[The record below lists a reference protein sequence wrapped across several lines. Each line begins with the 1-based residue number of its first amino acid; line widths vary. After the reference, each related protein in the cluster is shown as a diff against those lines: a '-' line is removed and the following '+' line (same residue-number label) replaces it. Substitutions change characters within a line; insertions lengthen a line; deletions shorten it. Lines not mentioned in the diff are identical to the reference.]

1 MKKRIDFLLQLM
13 IFLAIALVTNSC
25 SREDDNLDGEGNI
38 KPDVEVPDPEGTIQL
53 SMMSGDGSNAT
64 KIDNL
69 FFIGGDYNF
78 SGDSDCYFASL
89 GEVKGLGNISYV
101 PTTGWANKV
110 ALRAGC
116 GYVACLYNSYWHKEP
131 TFYRIY
137 VSDYILNGT
146 GGIIGADV
154 KYQKPFEG
162 KDEAISL
169 EAKSLTFPSD
179 GGTQTLVFKNSG
191 VVLFNVETDV
201 PEWCSIEK
209 ISTFDQ
215 PFLTNGIEIK
225 VGKNNSSDAKKG
237 KIILTTLHGKK
248 TEIDV
253 TVSSQEPYISLEM
266 DEKEV
271 SAAEQTEI
279 FNIQSNVPFENL
291 TVGSQADWCKAEL
304 LDNSAK
310 LNAKN
315 ADIKYVGQKLVTETL
330 ADDNNSAMSYLLKL
344 SFDENSSTQSRET
357 IVTVSSKDKKTS
369 SSIKIIQKGI
379 TFEVKNDKIGFD
391 KNSGSRTI
399 TINTTVKD
407 WKAESSESW
416 CTFSINGN
424 QITIRVTAS
433 TVDRTATVT
442 FKEFDTKI
450 SVHQSKY
457 AVGDDFNEN
466 GVEGTVGYI
475 GDDFR
480 YVYKYVGKAPWSTEF
495 VLTGANS
502 TTDGQ
507 YNIDMIKKIEFWQDY
522 YPAFLLCEQLNTNGV
537 TGWYL
542 PATEELK
549 DLEFSG
555 WSSTE
560 SDTSNSLYFE
570 YYYWN
575 GGSPDIRYK
584 DGVYSVYAIRKF

>member
-13 IFLAIALVTNSC
+13 IILAIALVTNSC
-25 SREDDNLDGEGNI
+25 SREDDDLDGDGNI
-38 KPDVEVPDPEGTIQL
+38 KPDVEVPDPEGTIRL

-69 FFIGGDYNF
+69 FYIGGDYNF
-78 SGDSDCYFASL
+78 SGGSDCYFASL

-101 PTTGWANKV
+101 PTMGWANKV

-116 GYVACLYNSYWHKEP
+116 GYVACQYSYWHKEP

-169 EAKSLTFPSD
+169 ETKSLTFPSD

-225 VGKNNSSDAKKG
+225 VGENNSSDAKKG
-237 KIILTTLHGKK
+237 RIILTTLYGKK

-271 SAAEQTEI
+271 SATEQTEI

-310 LNAKN
+310 LNVKN
-315 ADIKYVGQKLVTETL
+315 ADIKYVGQKLVTETR

-357 IVTVSSKDKKTS
+357 IVTVSSKDRKTS

-391 KNSGSRTI
+391 KNSGYRTI
-399 TINTTVKD
+399 TINTTAVD
-407 WKAESSESW
+407 WEAHSSESW
-416 CTFSINGN
+416 CTFSKNGN
-424 QITIRVTAS
+424 QITIRVNAS

-442 FKEFDTKI
+442 FKGFETKI
-450 SVHQSKY
+450 TVHQSKY

-480 YVYKYVGKAPWSTEF
+480 YVYKYVGDASWSTES

-502 TTDGQ
+502 ETDGQ
-507 YNIDMIKKIEFWQDY
+507 YNMNIIKKIDFWQDY

-542 PATEELK
+542 PSIEELSNLK
-549 DLEFSG
+549 IYNMI

-560 SDTSNSLYFE
+560 ERESRSKFLNRYSIGITEKIVE
-570 YYYWN
+570 YA
-575 GGSPDIRYK
+575 
-584 DGVYSVYAIRKF
+584 VYAIHRF

>member
-1 MKKRIDFLLQLM
+1 MVI
-13 IFLAIALVTNSC
+13 LAVVLVTNSC
-25 SREDDNLDGEGNI
+25 SREDDNLDGDGNI

-53 SMMSGDGSNAT
+53 SMMSGDVSNAT
-64 KIDNL
+64 MIDNL
-69 FFIGGDYNF
+69 FYIGGDYNF
-78 SGDSDCYFASL
+78 SGGSDCYFASL

-116 GYVACLYNSYWHKEP
+116 GYVACQYSYWHKEP

-137 VSDYILNGT
+137 VSDYVVNET

-237 KIILTTLHGKK
+237 KIILTTLHGEK

-315 ADIKYVGQKLVTETL
+315 ADIKYVGQKLVTETR

-357 IVTVSSKDKKTS
+357 IVTVSSKDKKTY

-391 KNSGSRTI
+391 KNSGYRTI
-399 TINTTVKD
+399 TINTTAVD
-407 WKAESSESW
+407 WEAQSSESW
-416 CTFSINGN
+416 CTFSKNGN

-433 TVDRTATVT
+433 NVDRTATVT
-442 FKEFDTKI
+442 FKGFDAQIT
-450 SVHQSKY
+450 VHQSKY

-475 GDDFR
+475 GDDCR
-480 YVYKYVGKAPWSTEF
+480 YIYKHVGDALWSTES

-502 TTDGQ
+502 ETDGQ
-507 YNIDMIKKIEFWQDY
+507 YNMNIIKKIAFWQDY
-522 YPAFLLCEQLNTNGV
+522 YPAFLLCEQLNINGV

-542 PATEELK
+542 PSIEELK
-549 DLEFSG
+549 NLKLNLSI

-560 SDTSNSLYFE
+560 SDAYYS
-570 YYYWN
+570 YYY
-575 GGSPDIRYK
+575 
-584 DGVYSVYAIRKF
+584 YSYNSSSNRQKGYELPVYAIYKF

>member
-13 IFLAIALVTNSC
+13 VILAVVLVTNSC
-25 SREDDNLDGEGNI
+25 SREDDNLDGDGNI

-53 SMMSGDGSNAT
+53 SMMSGDVSNAT
-64 KIDNL
+64 MIDNL
-69 FFIGGDYNF
+69 FYIGGDYNF
-78 SGDSDCYFASL
+78 SGGSDCYFASL

-116 GYVACLYNSYWHKEP
+116 GYVACQYSYWHKEP

-137 VSDYILNGT
+137 VSDYVVNET

-237 KIILTTLHGKK
+237 KIILTTLHGEK

-315 ADIKYVGQKLVTETL
+315 ADIKYVGQKLVTETR

-357 IVTVSSKDKKTS
+357 IVTVSSKDKKTY

-391 KNSGSRTI
+391 KNSGYRTI
-399 TINTTVKD
+399 TINTTAVD
-407 WKAESSESW
+407 WEAQSSESW
-416 CTFSINGN
+416 CTFSKNGN

-433 TVDRTATVT
+433 NVDRTATVT
-442 FKEFDTKI
+442 FKGFDAQIT
-450 SVHQSKY
+450 VHQSKY

-475 GDDFR
+475 GDDCR
-480 YVYKYVGKAPWSTEF
+480 YIYKHVGDALWSTES

-502 TTDGQ
+502 ETDGQ
-507 YNIDMIKKIEFWQDY
+507 YNMNIIKKIAFWQDY
-522 YPAFLLCEQLNTNGV
+522 YPAFLLCEQLNINGV

-542 PATEELK
+542 PSIEELK
-549 DLEFSG
+549 NLKLNLSI

-560 SDTSNSLYFE
+560 SDAYYS
-570 YYYWN
+570 YYY
-575 GGSPDIRYK
+575 
-584 DGVYSVYAIRKF
+584 YSYNSSSNRQKGYELPVYAIYKF

>member
-13 IFLAIALVTNSC
+13 IILAIALVTNSC
-25 SREDDNLDGEGNI
+25 SREDDDLDGDGNI
-38 KPDVEVPDPEGTIQL
+38 KPDVEVPDPEGTIRL

-69 FFIGGDYNF
+69 FYIGGDYNF
-78 SGDSDCYFASL
+78 SGGSDCYFASL

-116 GYVACLYNSYWHKEP
+116 GYVACQYSYWHKEP

-137 VSDYILNGT
+137 VSDYVVNET

-225 VGKNNSSDAKKG
+225 VGENNSSDAKKG
-237 KIILTTLHGKK
+237 KIILTTLHGEK

-315 ADIKYVGQKLVTETL
+315 ADIKYVGQKLVTETR

-391 KNSGSRTI
+391 KNSGYRTI
-399 TINTTVKD
+399 TINTTAVD
-407 WKAESSESW
+407 WEAHSSESW
-416 CTFSINGN
+416 CTFSKNGN

-442 FKEFDTKI
+442 FKGFDTQI
-450 SVHQSKY
+450 TVHQSKY

-475 GDDFR
+475 GDDCR
-480 YVYKYVGKAPWSTEF
+480 YIYKHVGDALWSTES

-502 TTDGQ
+502 ETDGQ
-507 YNIDMIKKIEFWQDY
+507 YNMNIIKKIAFWQDY
-522 YPAFLLCEQLNTNGV
+522 YPAFLLCEQLNINGV

-542 PATEELK
+542 PSIEELK
-549 DLEFSG
+549 NLKLNLSI

-560 SDTSNSLYFE
+560 SDAYNSYC
-570 YYYWN
+570 YYSYN
-575 GGSPDIRYK
+575 NSSRIRQKGYEFP
-584 DGVYSVYAIRKF
+584 VYAIYKF